1 MSHNKFTK
9 LNHSKKSKEFISE
22 FCKSQPKNHKE
33 KLIDYFSDKK
43 IYCEIFNGPDNISET
58 FVLRLQNYKA
68 HIYKSLSKYLNY
80 IVFKDGKLKTKRFA
94 SLNNIK
100 LVNPLWIDDK
110 ITKEIFEDDSKYI
123 VHVNYAEISP
133 NNISNYK
140 KTTYEK
146 EEDEFDEVDEFQIKF
161 SNYVDSKMKK
171 SSKKQTESDN
181 NVNLLNRI
189 INNCIIL
196 YLT

>member
-1 MSHNKFTK
+1 M
-9 LNHSKKSKEFISE
+9 
-22 FCKSQPKNHKE
+22 
-33 KLIDYFSDKK
+33 
-43 IYCEIFNGPDNISET
+43 
-58 FVLRLQNYKA
+58 
-68 HIYKSLSKYLNY
+68 
-80 IVFKDGKLKTKRFA
+80 
-94 SLNNIK
+94 
-100 LVNPLWIDDK
+100 WIDDK

-146 EEDEFDEVDEFQIKF
+146 EEDGFDEVDEFQIKF

-181 NVNLLNRI
+181 NINKQLYYPLFDINLKREKRKSNLFG
-189 INNCIIL
+189 NN
-196 YLT
+196 